1 MRQAIDFIKDEVIE
15 GNFIN
20 KGKLEK
26 LGVQP
31 DGSVYF
37 KKNKNDLIVYHG
49 YMFKKGYAVG
59 VLKGAR

>member
-1 MRQAIDFIKDEVIE
+1 MKQAIDFIKDEVIE

-20 KGKLEK
+20 KGKLGK

-37 KKNKNDLIVYHG
+37 KKHKNDLIVYHG
-49 YMFKKGYAVG
+49 YMWKNGYAVG
-59 VLKGAR
+59 ILKGAR

>member
-20 KGKLEK
+20 KGKLGK
-26 LGVQP
+26 LGIQP